1 MKNKDN
7 KEEEEKKNE
16 KSKRVPK
23 GETPFYNYVIIG
35 GGSAG
40 YAAYKD
46 LKEHTN
52 GKVKSYFLILYIFLD
67 QLVIMM

>member
-35 GGSAG
+35 GGR
-40 YAAYKD
+40 
-46 LKEHTN
+46 L
-52 GKVKSYFLILYIFLD
+52 VMLLIKI
-67 QLVIMM
+67 